1 MEIPKGGALA
11 TTCDAGPGA
20 VSLKLE
26 PGTVHK
32 HYELIRQLGAGGM
45 GVVFL
50 ARDIRLGRL
59 VAIKFLLDRTG
70 TAAERFLGEA
80 RATALCRHDNIV
92 VIHDVDEVDGSP
104 YMVLEYI
111 QGRTLRA
118 AMAERAHDTAA
129 VAIEV
134 MLPVA
139 RALACAHEMGLIHRD
154 LKPENILLG
163 DDGAVKVVDFGI
175 AKQVSMAQAAALP
188 DARAIHREDT
198 ALTQDGA
205 LVGTMPYMSPEQWL
219 EEPLDARSDIWAA
232 GIILFEISTGAHPLE
247 PPSLARLVEVMD
259 LEAPMPSV
267 RERRPDLG
275 LLADVIDRCLKKRK
289 EERMGSAR
297 ELAEALEG
305 IGADKGPLALAE
317 DEGPFAGLS
326 AFQEADAARFFG
338 RDNDIAA
345 VIGRLRNQQLIMI
358 AGPSGAGKSSFV
370 RAGVIPALKR
380 AWREAEAFVVRPGPR
395 PLAALAD
402 VLAHLADTV
411 DAPGEADP
419 EAIAGTLRS
428 QPGYLGARLRSRCRK
443 RGGDHRI
450 LLFVDQLEE
459 LYTLGSGPEERAAFC
474 ACLEGVGDDASSPL
488 RVVLSMRGDFLDRL
502 AEERRFSAEVTRGL
516 FLLPPMT
523 HDGLRAALVKPLEA
537 ARYAFEDDA
546 LVGEMLGGLQGT
558 GSPLPLL
565 QFTAMKLWEERDRE
579 RRLLTRE
586 AYVALGGVA
595 GALSTHAD
603 AVLSG
608 MAPSAQRLT
617 RAIFTRLVT
626 PERTRAIVRLDE
638 LVALS
643 DDAAAVEGVVQHLA
657 EARLLAIESGGERE
671 GRTVELVHESL
682 IDRWAKLRQ
691 WLDADEQDA
700 QFLVELRNAAQQW
713 EKNGRADDFLW
724 RDRAALE
731 AGQWLERRK
740 AEDMRGL
747 GKRERG
753 YLEAVV
759 RLAQRM
765 RRRRRRMVGAL
776 FTGLGVVTLVILVL
790 LFRANG
796 EAARAEAEKAE
807 AQAQRGEALAQRTR
821 AEQSAVR
828 ARNATRMAAAR
839 ERQGDPTTMLALLRE
854 VEPPEVPRGWSELT
868 RSALD
873 VGVAGAV
880 LNHPDVVDTA
890 AWSPDGKRIVTAS
903 RDKTARVWSADG
915 MGDPR
920 VLRGHQDAIFSIAW
934 SPDGKRIVTASQ
946 DKTVRVWSADGMGDP
961 LVLRGHEK
969 AVYQVAWSPD
979 GKRIVTASLDKTA
992 RVWGADGTGDPLVL
1006 RGHEEAVRQ
1015 VAWSPDGKRIVT
1027 ASWDKTARVWS
1038 ADGTGAPR
1046 VLRGHEQPVRQ
1057 VAWSPD
1063 GKRIVTASWDKTAR
1077 VWSADGTGD
1086 PRVLRGHERELNS
1099 LAWSPDGKRI
1109 VTASLDKTARVWSAD
1124 GTGDPRVLRG
1134 HEDTV
1139 RWVAWSPDGK
1149 RIVTASLDK
1158 TARVW
1163 SADGTGDPRVLR
1175 GHESL
1180 VYSAAWSPD
1189 GKRIVTASEDK
1200 TARVW
1205 SANFDPLV
1213 LRGHEGSV
1221 HSAAWN
1227 PDDKHIVTASKD
1239 KTARVWSADG
1249 TGDPRVLRGHEDM
1262 ILSTAWSPDG
1272 KHIVTA
1278 SEDKTARVWDAD
1290 GTGDPRV
1297 LRGHEQAVSSA
1308 AWSPD
1313 GKRIVTASKD
1323 KTARVWGADGT
1334 GDPRVL
1340 RGHEREVH
1348 SAAWSPDGKRI
1359 VTASE
1364 DRTARVW
1371 SADGTGAPRVL
1382 RGHEDTV
1389 RWVAWSPDGKR
1400 IVTASWDKTVRVW
1413 SADGTGD
1420 PRVLRG
1426 HDEGVNSA
1434 AWSPDGKRIVTASQD
1449 KTVRVWNADN
1459 AEMLLVFR
1467 GDDAFNHAA
1476 FGPDGKRI
1484 VAVSDDKTVSVW
1496 SDVEPLHSAED
1507 LRLWTATSYCMP
1519 IEHRIEILDV
1529 PEATARNDQKDCLHR
1544 VEEAGARP
1552 GR

>member
-1 MEIPKGGALA
+1 MPE
-11 TTCDAGPGA
+11 A
-20 VSLKLE
+20 VGFKLE

-59 VAIKFLLDRTG
+59 VAIKFLLEHAG
-70 TAAERFLGEA
+70 TAAKRFLGEA
-80 RATALCRHDNIV
+80 RATALCRHENIV

-129 VAIEV
+129 VTIEV
-134 MLPVA
+134 MLPVV

-232 GIILFEISTGAHPLE
+232 GIILFELSTGAHPLE
-247 PPSLARLVEVMD
+247 PPSLSRLVEVMD
-259 LEAPMPSV
+259 LETPMPSV

-275 LLADVIDRCLKKRK
+275 PLADVIDRCLKKRK
-289 EERMGSAR
+289 EERIGSAR
-297 ELAEALEG
+297 ELAVALER
-305 IGADKGPLALAE
+305 IGSDKGPLALAK

-345 VIGRLRNQQLIMI
+345 VLGRLRNQQLVMI

-380 AWREAEAFVVRPGPR
+380 AGRDAEAFVVRPGRR

-402 VLAHLADTV
+402 VLTYLADTG
-411 DAPGEADP
+411 DAAGEADP
-419 EAIAGTLRS
+419 EVIAVTLRS
-428 QPGYLGARLRSRCRK
+428 QPGYLGARLRSRCRR
-443 RGGDHRI
+443 RGSDHRI

-474 ACLEGVGDDASSPL
+474 ACLEGVADDASSPL
-488 RVVLSMRGDFLDRL
+488 RVVLSMRGDFLNRL

-700 QFLVELRNAAQQW
+700 QFLFELRNAAQQW

-776 FTGLGVVTLVILVL
+776 FAGLGVVTLIILVL
-790 LFRANG
+790 LFRANR
-796 EAARAEAEKAE
+796 EAAHAEAERDA
-807 AQAQRGEALAQRTR
+807 
-821 AEQSAVR
+821 AEQSALR
-828 ARNATRMAAAR
+828 ARNVTRMAAAR
-839 ERQGDPTTMLALLRE
+839 ERQLEDPTTALALLRE
-854 VEPPEVPRGWSELT
+854 IEPGSVPHGWAELGEWARRASVAEVVLHHEAEVSWAAFSPDGQRIASASAAAVLVWSASGEGPPVFLKGHDKT
-868 RSALD
+868 VHSVAWSPDGRHIASASEDKTVRVWNADGTGQPVVLKGHDDTVFAAAWSPDSRRIVSASWDKTVRVWNADGTGQPIVLKGHDNAVRTAAFSPDGQRIVSGSNDKTVRVWNADGTGQPIVLKGHDGFLRSA
-873 VGVAGAV
+873 AF
-880 LNHPDVVDTA
+880 
-890 AWSPDGKRIVTAS
+890 SPDGKRIVSAS
-903 RDKTARVWSADG
+903 W
-915 MGDPR
+915 
-920 VLRGHQDAIFSIAW
+920 
-934 SPDGKRIVTASQ
+934 
-946 DKTVRVWSADGMGDP
+946 DKTVRVWNADGTGQSI
-961 LVLRGHEK
+961 VLKGHDGT
-969 AVYQVAWSPD
+969 VYTVAWSPD
-979 GKRIVTASLDKTA
+979 GKRIVSASHDTTV
-992 RVWGADGTGDPLVL
+992 RVWNADGTGQPIVL
-1006 RGHEEAVRQ
+1006 KGHGNRVLSA
-1015 VAWSPDGKRIVT
+1015 AFSSDGQRIV
-1027 ASWDKTARVWS
+1027 S
-1038 ADGTGAPR
+1038 
-1046 VLRGHEQPVRQ
+1046 
-1057 VAWSPD
+1057 
-1063 GKRIVTASWDKTAR
+1063 
-1077 VWSADGTGD
+1077 
-1086 PRVLRGHERELNS
+1086 
-1099 LAWSPDGKRI
+1099 
-1109 VTASLDKTARVWSAD
+1109 
-1124 GTGDPRVLRG
+1124 
-1134 HEDTV
+1134 
-1139 RWVAWSPDGK
+1139 
-1149 RIVTASLDK
+1149 
-1158 TARVW
+1158 
-1163 SADGTGDPRVLR
+1163 
-1175 GHESL
+1175 
-1180 VYSAAWSPD
+1180 
-1189 GKRIVTASEDK
+1189 
-1200 TARVW
+1200 
-1205 SANFDPLV
+1205 
-1213 LRGHEGSV
+1213 
-1221 HSAAWN
+1221 
-1227 PDDKHIVTASKD
+1227 
-1239 KTARVWSADG
+1239 
-1249 TGDPRVLRGHEDM
+1249 
-1262 ILSTAWSPDG
+1262 
-1272 KHIVTA
+1272 
-1278 SEDKTARVWDAD
+1278 
-1290 GTGDPRV
+1290 
-1297 LRGHEQAVSSA
+1297 
-1308 AWSPD
+1308 
-1313 GKRIVTASKD
+1313 
-1323 KTARVWGADGT
+1323 
-1334 GDPRVL
+1334 
-1340 RGHEREVH
+1340 
-1348 SAAWSPDGKRI
+1348 
-1359 VTASE
+1359 
-1364 DRTARVW
+1364 
-1371 SADGTGAPRVL
+1371 
-1382 RGHEDTV
+1382 
-1389 RWVAWSPDGKR
+1389 
-1400 IVTASWDKTVRVW
+1400 ASWDKTVRVW
-1413 SADGTGD
+1413 SADRKSRIDVLQGHDGTVYTAAFSPDGQRIVSASNDKTVRVWNADGTGQ
-1420 PRVLRG
+1420 PIVLKDSDFPVCAAAWSPDGQRIVSASVYRTVRIWNADGTGQPIVLQG
-1426 HDEGVNSA
+1426 HDGSVYAA
-1434 AWSPDGKRIVTASQD
+1434 AWSPDGKRIVSAAHDMTVRVWNADGTGQPIVLQGHAGAVRGAAFSPDGQRVVSAAED
-1449 KTVRVWNADN
+1449 KTVRVWNADGTGQPIVLKGHDGTVYTAAWSPDGQRIVSASADMTVRVWN
-1459 AEMLLVFR
+1459 ADGTGQPKALQ
-1467 GDDAFNHAA
+1467 GHHGIAHAA
-1476 FGPDGKRI
+1476 GFSADGQRIVSAASDGAVRIWNADGTGEPIVLRASKMALTSASWSPDGKRI
-1484 VAVSDDKTVSVW
+1484 IMSSDDKTIIIW
-1496 SDVEPLHSAED
+1496 SDLAPLRDAD
-1507 LRLWTATSYCMP
+1507 DPQLWTATKYCMP
-1519 IEHRIEILDV
+1519 LDIRRQLFDF
-1529 PEATARNDQKDCLHR
+1529 PEGQSRADLENCQRRVAQVRNLL
-1544 VEEAGARP
+1544 P